1 MERKILSKKK
11 TILISLAVVITVL
24 AGIVL
29 IPTIRA
35 GEKPVGFK
43 TVKADSIPKTL
54 EEDVIPEYKALERAL
69 ACVVG
74 DDIYVIVSRGEKPSS
89 GFSVKVDRMAIEKEK
104 GKTNWIVYALFTDPE
119 KETKIS
125 QIITY
130 PITVVKTELTS
141 LPDTIELRIE
151 Y

>member
-1 MERKILSKKK
+1 MEKKFFNQKKIV
-11 TILISLAVVITVL
+11 LISMLLAITLV
-24 AGIVL
+24 AGIVVTTM
-29 IPTIRA
+29 IGV

-43 TVKADSIPKTL
+43 SVKSDSIPKAL
-54 EEDVIPEYKALERAL
+54 EEDVIPEYKELERAL

-89 GFSVKVDRMAIEKEK
+89 GFSVKVNRMAIEKK
-104 GKTNWIVYALFTDPE
+104 DGKTNLVVYALFKDPD
-119 KETKIS
+119 KETTIS

-130 PITVVKTELTS
+130 PLTVVKTELTK
-141 LPDTIELRIE
+141 LPNTIELRIE

>member
-1 MERKILSKKK
+1 MENKFLSKKK
-11 TILISLAVVITVL
+11 IILFSLATVAIVVTAIF
-24 AGIVL
+24 IVPS
-29 IPTIRA
+29 IGD

-43 TVKADSIPKTL
+43 HVKNDNIPKSL
-54 EEDVIPEYKALERAL
+54 EEDVIPEYKDLERAL
-69 ACVVG
+69 ACVVE

-89 GFSVKVDRMAIEKEK
+89 GFGVKVNRMALEEKD
-104 GKTNWIVYALFTDPE
+104 GKSNLVVYALFNDPE
-119 KETKIS
+119 KETTIS

-130 PITVVKTELTS
+130 PLTIVKTELTS